1 MLYLSSMKDFFK
13 NFIMEQDEDLVS
25 ISPEDYLE
33 ILENV
38 GGIAE
43 RISNLKPYRGKGI
56 VITGP
61 LSVTGY
67 KNIGPLT
74 GVVRVMGRLDI
85 SHTNVPNLNGITVD
99 GYVSDYG
106 SSMWKVKMQ
115 AELNKKLAEL
125 NEKRQEGEWDVEN
138 EDDDSERTEA
148 LYKNLKQNGEV
159 DMVEDEEGNEVPED
173 KYYIYPSGRATY
185 GYGKQYEWLGG
196 GNGFSPNTYDVYTED
211 EADDAAKVA
220 VQNMLDDMGHEA
232 FSEWVFDDALD
243 KQSWIS
249 WLQDF
254 YDDYVR
260 QDPEGYDIPLE
271 LSQQQMRQVQQL
283 QTTLDSLNER
293 LKNEELP
300 DDQYEA
306 IELKIEGMEEII
318 QEIKDDPQGGYDE
331 SAIENEISD
340 RVSEWED
347 DIKGFISMY
356 GYDKNF
362 FMDFIDTDSITN
374 TVVSSDGYGSLLNS
388 YDGDYDTY
396 NINGNEYYVM
406 RVS

>member
-1 MLYLSSMKDFFK
+1 MSIKKFFK
-13 NFIMEQDEDLVS
+13 NYIVEQDENLVS
-25 ISPEDYLE
+25 VSPEDYLE
-33 ILENV
+33 LLENV

-43 RISNLKPYRGKGI
+43 RISKLKPYRGKGI

-61 LSVTGY
+61 INVTNY

-74 GVVRVMGRLDI
+74 GVVRVMGRLEI
-85 SHTNVPNLNGITVD
+85 SHTNISNLNGITVD

-106 SSMWKVKMQ
+106 SSMWKI
-115 AELNKKLAEL
+115 KKQQEL
-125 NEKRQEGEWDVEN
+125 NEKFSDLDEKRREDEWNVEN
-138 EDDDSERTEA
+138 QNDESERTEA
-148 LYKNLKQNGEV
+148 VYKYLNQHGDV
-159 DMVEDEEGNEVPED
+159 DMVEDDEGNEVPED
-173 KYYIYPSGRATY
+173 KYYINPNGRATY

-196 GNGFSPNTYDVYTED
+196 GNGLNPNEYDVYTED
-211 EADDAAKVA
+211 EADNAAKYA
-220 VQNMLDDMGHEA
+220 VESMIDDMGMDA

-243 KQSWIS
+243 TQSWVS

-271 LSQQQMRQVQQL
+271 LSQQQARQVQQL
-283 QTTLDSLNER
+283 QATLDSLNNR
-293 LKNEELP
+293 LETEDLP

-306 IELKIEGMEEII
+306 IELKIEGLEDTI

-331 SAIENEISD
+331 SAIENEIND
-340 RVSEWED
+340 RVSEWENN
-347 DIKGFISMY
+347 IKGFIGNY

-374 TVVSSDGYGSLLNS
+374 TVVNSDGYGSILNS
-388 YDGDYDTY
+388 YDGDYDTF

>member
-1 MLYLSSMKDFFK
+1 MSIKNLLS
-13 NFIMEQDEDLVS
+13 NLLIEQDDSLVT
-25 ISPEDYLE
+25 ITPEQYLE
-33 ILENV
+33 QLENV

-43 RISNLKPYRGKGI
+43 RISMLKPYRGKGI
-56 VITGP
+56 VINGD
-61 LSVTGY
+61 LDLRDN
-67 KNIGPLT
+67 KNVGPLT
-74 GVVRVMGRLDI
+74 GVVRIMGRLNI
-85 SHTNVPNLNGITVD
+85 ARTNVPNLNGITVD
-99 GYVSDYG
+99 GYVDDYG
-106 SSMWKVKMQ
+106 SSMWKTKKQV
-115 AELNKKLAEL
+115 ELNEKLAEL
-125 NEKRQEGEWDVEN
+125 DEKRQEGEWDVEN

-148 LYKNLKQNGEV
+148 LYKYLKQNGDV

-173 KYYIYPSGRATY
+173 KYYIYPSGNATY
-185 GYGKQYEWLGG
+185 GYGRQYEWLGG
-196 GNGFSPNTYDVYTED
+196 DNGFNPNTYDVYTED
-211 EADDAAKVA
+211 EADSAAKYA
-220 VQNMLDDMGHEA
+220 VEQMLDDMGHEA
-232 FSEWVFDDALD
+232 FSEWVYDDALD

-271 LSQQQMRQVQQL
+271 LSQQQTRQVQQL
-283 QTTLDSLNER
+283 QVTLDSLNKR
-293 LKNEELP
+293 LETEDLP

-306 IELKIEGMEEII
+306 IELKIEGIEEII

-347 DIKGFISMY
+347 DIKGFIGNY

-362 FMDFIDTDSITN
+362 IMDFIDTDSITN
-374 TVVSSDGYGSLLNS
+374 TVVNSDGYGSLLNS

-396 NINGNEYYVM
+396 NINGTEYYVM

>member
-1 MLYLSSMKDFFK
+1 MSIKKFFK
-13 NFIMEQDEDLVS
+13 NYILEQDDNLVS

-67 KNIGPLT
+67 KNVGPLT

-85 SHTNVPNLNGITVD
+85 SHTNISNLNGITID

-106 SSMWKVKMQ
+106 SSMWKIKMQ
-115 AELNKKLAEL
+115 KEL
-125 NEKRQEGEWDVEN
+125 NEKLSDLDEKRRQGEWNVEN
-138 EDDDSERTEA
+138 QDEESERTEA
-148 LYKNLKQNGEV
+148 LYDYLEQHGEV
-159 DMVEDEEGNEVPED
+159 DMVEDEEENEVPED
-173 KYYIYPSGRATY
+173 KYYINPNGRATY
-185 GYGKQYEWLGG
+185 GFGKQYEWLGG
-196 GNGFSPNTYDVYTED
+196 GNGFNPNTYDVYTED

-220 VQNMLDDMGHEA
+220 IESMLDDMGYEA
-232 FSEWVFDDALD
+232 FSSWVFEDALD
-243 KQSWIS
+243 QGSWTS

-260 QDPEGYDIPLE
+260 QDPESFDIPLE
-271 LSQQQMRQVQQL
+271 LSQQQNRQVQQL
-283 QTTLDSLNER
+283 QATLDSLNNR
-293 LKNEELP
+293 LETEDLP

-306 IELKIEGMEEII
+306 IELKIEGLEDTI
-318 QEIKDDPQGGYDE
+318 QEIKDDPQGEYDE
-331 SAIENEISD
+331 SLIENEIND
-340 RVSEWED
+340 RVSEWDD
-347 DIKGFISMY
+347 DIQGFIKHY
-356 GYDKNF
+356 GYDKGF
-362 FMDFIDTDSITN
+362 IMDFVDTDKIVE
-374 TVVSSDGYGSLLNS
+374 TVLQHDGIGSTLNS
-388 YDGDYDTY
+388 YDGDYDTF
-396 NINGNEYYVM
+396 NINGTEYYVM

>member
-1 MLYLSSMKDFFK
+1 MSIKHFVK
-13 NFIMEQDEDLVS
+13 NFIVENDED
-25 ISPEDYLE
+25 IIKMTPDEYLE
-33 ILENV
+33 VLDDV

-43 RISNLKPYRGKGI
+43 RVYRVYKKPI
-56 VITGP
+56 I
-61 LSVTGY
+61 VTGDLNVSKY
-67 KNIGPLT
+67 KNVGPLT
-74 GVVRVMGRLDI
+74 GLQRVMGRLDV
-85 SHTNVPNLNGITVD
+85 SHTNVPNLDGITVD
-99 GYVSDYG
+99 RYISDYG
-106 SSMWKVKMQ
+106 SSMWKIKMQ
-115 AELNKKLAEL
+115 RELNEKLAEL
-125 NEKRQEGEWDVEN
+125 DEKRQEGEWDVEN

-148 LYKNLKQNGEV
+148 LYKNLKENGEV

-196 GNGFSPNTYDVYTED
+196 GNGFNPNTYDVYTED

-220 VQNMLDDMGHEA
+220 IENMLDDMGMDA
-232 FSEWVFDDALD
+232 FSGWVFDDALD

-271 LSQQQMRQVQQL
+271 LSQQQARQVQQL
-283 QTTLDSLNER
+283 QATLDSLNER
-293 LKNEELP
+293 LETEELP
-300 DDQYEA
+300 DDQYEQ
-306 IELKIEGMEEII
+306 IESQIEDLEEYI
-318 QEIKDDPQGGYDE
+318 QNIKDDPQGGYDE
-331 SAIENEISD
+331 SAIENEIND
-340 RVSEWED
+340 RVNEWED
-347 DIKGFISMY
+347 DIKGFIGNY

-362 FMDFIDTDSITN
+362 IMDFIDTDSITN
-374 TVVSSDGYGSLLNS
+374 TVVNSDGYGSLLNS

-396 NINGNEYYVM
+396 NINGTEYYVM

>member
-1 MLYLSSMKDFFK
+1 MSLKKFFK
-13 NFIMEQDEDLVS
+13 NYILEQDDNLVS
-25 ISPEDYLE
+25 ISPQDYLE
-33 ILENV
+33 LLDDV

-43 RISNLKPYRGKGI
+43 RISRLKPYRGKGI

-61 LSVTGY
+61 LNVSKY

-85 SHTNVPNLNGITVD
+85 SGTNVPNLDGITVD
-99 GYVSDYG
+99 SYVSDYG
-106 SSMWKVKMQ
+106 SSMWKVKEQ
-115 AELNKKLAEL
+115 AKLDQKLAEL
-125 NEKRQEGEWDVEN
+125 DEKRQEGEWDVEN

-148 LYKNLKQNGEV
+148 LYKYLKQNGDV

-173 KYYIYPSGRATY
+173 KYYIYPSGNATY
-185 GYGKQYEWLGG
+185 GYGRQYEWLGG
-196 GNGFSPNTYDVYTED
+196 GNGFNPNTYDVYTED

-260 QDPEGYDIPLE
+260 NDPENYDIPLE
-271 LSQQQMRQVQQL
+271 LTQQQTRQVQQL
-283 QTTLDSLNER
+283 QATLDSLNKR
-293 LKNEELP
+293 LENEELP

-306 IELKIEGMEEII
+306 IELKIEGIEEII
-318 QEIKDDPQGGYDE
+318 QEINDDPQGGYDE
-331 SAIENEISD
+331 SAIENEIND
-340 RVSEWED
+340 RVSEWEY

-356 GYDKNF
+356 GYDKDF
-362 FMDFIDTDSITN
+362 IMDFIDTDKIVN
-374 TVVSSDGYGSLLNS
+374 TVISSDGYGSILNS

-396 NINGNEYYVM
+396 NINGTEYYVM

>member
-1 MLYLSSMKDFFK
+1 MSLKKFFK
-13 NFIMEQDEDLVS
+13 NYILEQDENLVS
-25 ISPEDYLE
+25 ISPDDYLE
-33 ILENV
+33 LLEDV

-43 RISNLKPYRGKGI
+43 RISRLKPYRGKGI

-61 LSVTGY
+61 LDVSGY

-85 SHTNVPNLNGITVD
+85 SHTNVPSVEGITVD

-106 SSMWKVKMQ
+106 SSMWKLKMQ
-115 AELNKKLAEL
+115 RELNKKFAEL
-125 NEKRQEGEWDVEN
+125 DEKRQDREWDVEN

-148 LYKNLKQNGEV
+148 LYKYLKQNGYV

-196 GNGFSPNTYDVYTED
+196 GNGYNPNTYDVYTED
-211 EADDAAKVA
+211 EADDASKQA
-220 VQNMLDDMGHEA
+220 VEIMLDNMGMDA

-243 KQSWIS
+243 KQSWAS
-249 WLQDF
+249 WLYDY

-260 QDPEGYDIPLE
+260 DDPEAFDIPLE

-283 QTTLDSLNER
+283 QVTLNSLNQKIE
-293 LKNEELP
+293 KEGISNEE
-300 DDQYEA
+300 YEQLR
-306 IELKIEGMEEII
+306 EKIDGLEETIEEIK
-318 QEIKDDPQGGYDE
+318 EDPQGGYDE
-331 SAIENEISD
+331 TTIENEVND
-340 RVSEWED
+340 RVSEWKD
-347 DIKGFISMY
+347 DIRGFIDHY

-362 FMDFIDTDSITN
+362 IMDFIDTDNIVN

-388 YDGDYDTY
+388 YDGDYDTFD
-396 NINGNEYYVM
+396 INGTTYYVM